1 MRFGTV
7 NDVGNP
13 TQDLKRM
20 ETLNTTTITPHEK
33 AVQINLDKRFYGT
46 FAEIGAGQEVA
57 RWFFRVGGA
66 SGTLAKTISAY
77 DMAFSDAI
85 YGKGE
90 RYVSK
95 PRLHNMLDYE
105 FKLLI
110 ERLGEK
116 RGAQTSFFVFSDT
129 VSARN
134 YLGTNECHGWMGV
147 KFQLQPQAEPSE
159 IIIHVNMLDK
169 ENLQQQEAL
178 GIVGVN
184 LTYGAFYLHSEPEK
198 LIASLIDGLSTSRI
212 EVDMIKFAG
221 PYFSNVDNRLMALQL
236 VEKGLSNAALI
247 GANGDVLQ
255 PSEVLHKRPILIERG
270 SFRPVTFVN
279 LDMLD
284 GAREKFLTDADKDK
298 EEIVELMEITMS
310 NLLTSGAIDHRDFLA
325 RADTINAVGKMVLIS
340 NYAEYYKLA
349 AYLQRYTK
357 SRIGIV
363 LGIPN
368 LKELFDE
375 KYYELLEGGIL
386 ESFGRLFKNDLK
398 LYVYPFLDPA
408 YPELTTVHNMDVPE
422 HVTHLFKHLMNSG
435 YIEQIEKV
443 HREYL
448 GIFSRQILTKIR
460 NRDQSWEKMV
470 PAEVAAAIMKNCFF
484 GYRP

>member
-1 MRFGTV
+1 
-7 NDVGNP
+7 
-13 TQDLKRM
+13 M
-20 ETLNTTTITPHEK
+20 EEQLNTTTITPHEK

-90 RYVSK
+90 RYVSQ
-95 PRLHNMLDYE
+95 PRMQNMLDYE
-105 FKLLI
+105 FALLY
-110 ERLGEK
+110 ERLNEK
-116 RGAQTSFFVFSDT
+116 RGADTSFFVFADT

-134 YLGTNECHGWMGV
+134 YLGTNECHGWLGV
-147 KFQLQPQAEPSE
+147 KFQLQPGARPSE
-159 IIIHVNMLDK
+159 IILHVNMLDK

-184 LTYGAFYLHSEPEK
+184 LTYGAFYLHSEPKK
-198 LIASLIDGLSTSRI
+198 LIASLLDGLSTARI
-212 EVDMIKFAG
+212 EVDMIKFMG
-221 PYFSNVDNRLMALQL
+221 PYFSNVDNRLMSLQL
-236 VEKGLSNAALI
+236 VERGLSNAALI
-247 GANGDVLQ
+247 GADGEVLQ
-255 PSEVLHKRPILIERG
+255 PSEVLHKKPILVERG

-284 GAREKFLTDADKDK
+284 GARQQFLKDADVK
-298 EEIVELMEITMS
+298 EEGIVELMEITMS
-310 NLLTSGAIDHRDFLA
+310 NLLTTGSIDHRDFLA

-349 AYLQRYTK
+349 AFFQRYTK

-368 LKELFDE
+368 LKELLDE
-375 KYYELLEGGIL
+375 KYYELLDGGIL
-386 ESFGRLFKNDLK
+386 ESFGKLFKNDLK

-408 YPELTTVHNMDVPE
+408 FKELTTVSNMDVPQ
-422 HVTHLFKHLMNSG
+422 HVTHLFKHLIDNG
-435 YIEQIEKV
+435 HIEQIENV
-443 HREYL
+443 HREYM
-448 GIFSRQILTKIR
+448 GIFSRAILAKIR
-460 NRDQSWEKMV
+460 DQDHSWEKMV
-470 PAEVAAAIMKNCFF
+470 PPEVANRIKTNCFF
-484 GYRP
+484 GYRG

>member
-1 MRFGTV
+1 
-7 NDVGNP
+7 
-13 TQDLKRM
+13 M

-66 SGTLAKTISAY
+66 AGTLAKTISAY
-77 DMAFSDAI
+77 DMTFSDAI

-90 RYVSK
+90 RYVSQ
-95 PRLHNMLDYE
+95 PRLQNMLDYE
-105 FKLLI
+105 FKLLQ

-134 YLGTNECHGWMGV
+134 FLGTNECHGWMGV
-147 KFQLQPQAEPSE
+147 KFQLQPQAEASE
-159 IIIHVNMLDK
+159 IVIHVNMLDK

-178 GIVGVN
+178 GTIGVN
-184 LTYGAFYLHSEPEK
+184 LVYGAFYLHSEPEK
-198 LIASLIDGLSTSRI
+198 LIASLLDGLSTLRI
-212 EVDMIKFAG
+212 EVDMIKFLG

-255 PSEVLHKRPILIERG
+255 PSEVLHKKPILIERG
-270 SFRPVTFVN
+270 SFRPVTYVN
-279 LDMLD
+279 LDMVD
-284 GAREKFLTDADKDK
+284 GARQQFNTDTASS
-298 EEIVELMEITMS
+298 EEGIVELMEITMS
-310 NLLTSGAIDHRDFLA
+310 NLLTTGTIDHRDFLA

-357 SRIGIV
+357 NKIGIV
-363 LGIPN
+363 MGIPN

-398 LYVYPFLDPA
+398 LYIYPFMDPA
-408 YPELTTVHNMDVPE
+408 YPELTTIANMDVPE
-422 HVTHLFKHLMNSG
+422 HVTHLFKHLVQSG
-435 YIEQIEKV
+435 YIEQIDKV
-443 HREYL
+443 HREYMN
-448 GIFSRQILTKIR
+448 IFSRAILTKIR

-470 PAEVAAAIMKNCFF
+470 PAEVATVIKKNCFF

>member
-1 MRFGTV
+1 MRFP
-7 NDVGNP
+7 N
-13 TQDLKRM
+13 
-20 ETLNTTTITPHEK
+20 HEDRVIDTHAK
-33 AVQINLDKRFYGT
+33 ALQINLDARRYGT
-46 FAEIGAGQEVA
+46 FAEIGAGQEVV

-66 SGTLAKTISAY
+66 AGTVAKSMSAY
-77 DMAFSDAI
+77 DMTVSDAI
-85 YGKGE
+85 YGKAD
-90 RYVSK
+90 RYVCR
-95 PRLHNMLDYE
+95 PRLQAMLDHE
-105 FKLLI
+105 FQLNTD
-110 ERLGEK
+110 RLTES
-116 RGAQTSFFVFSDT
+116 RGTDTAFFAFADT

-134 YLGTNECHGWMGV
+134 FLGTNECHGWMGV

-178 GIVGVN
+178 GIIGVN

-198 LIASLIDGLSTSRI
+198 LIASLLDGLSTSRI
-212 EVDMIKFAG
+212 EVDMIKFIG
-221 PYFSNVDNRLMALQL
+221 PYFRNVDNRLMSLQL

-255 PSEVLHKRPILIERG
+255 PSEVFHKKPILIERG
-270 SFRPVTFVN
+270 SFRPVTYVN

-284 GAREKFLTDADKDK
+284 GARRQFLSDAEVKCED
-298 EEIVELMEITMS
+298 IVEVMEITMR
-310 NLLTSGAIDHRDFLA
+310 NLLSTGSIDHRDFLA
-325 RADTINAVGKMVLIS
+325 RADLINAVGKMVLIS

-357 SRIGIV
+357 CRVGLV

-368 LKELFDE
+368 LKELFDV

-398 LYVYPFLDPA
+398 LYVYPFLDPSF
-408 YPELTTVHNMDVPE
+408 PELTTVHNMDVPE
-422 HVTHLFKHLMNSG
+422 HVTHLFKHLMQSG

-448 GIFSRQILTKIR
+448 GIFSRAILAKIR
-460 NRDQSWEKMV
+460 QHDHSWEQMV
-470 PAEVAAAIMKNCFF
+470 PPEVAARIKAGNFF
-484 GYRP
+484 GYTS

>member
-1 MRFGTV
+1 
-7 NDVGNP
+7 
-13 TQDLKRM
+13 M
-20 ETLNTTTITPHEK
+20 EQLNTTTISPHEK

-90 RYVSK
+90 RYVSQ
-95 PRLHNMLDYE
+95 PRLQNMLDYE

-116 RGAQTSFFVFSDT
+116 RGSQTSFFVFSDT

-178 GIVGVN
+178 GTVGVN
-184 LTYGAFYLHSEPEK
+184 LTYGAFYLHSDPEK
-198 LIASLIDGLSTSRI
+198 LIASLLDGLSTLRI
-212 EVDMIKFAG
+212 EVDMIKFLG

-270 SFRPVTFVN
+270 SFRPVTYVN

-284 GAREKFLTDADKDK
+284 GARQQFMSSAPAN
-298 EEIVELMEITMS
+298 EEAIVELMEITMS
-310 NLLTSGAIDHRDFLA
+310 NLLTTGAIDHRDFLA

-375 KYYELLEGGIL
+375 KYYLLLEGGIL
-386 ESFGRLFKNDLK
+386 ESFGRLFKNDLR

-408 YPELTTVHNMDVPE
+408 YPELTTIHNMDVPE
-422 HVTHLFKHLMNSG
+422 HVTHLFKHLVQSG
-435 YIEQIEKV
+435 YIEQIDKV

-448 GIFSRQILTKIR
+448 GIFSRAILTKIR

-470 PAEVAAAIMKNCFF
+470 PPEVAACIMKGNFVGF
-484 GYRP
+484 K

>member
-1 MRFGTV
+1 
-7 NDVGNP
+7 
-13 TQDLKRM
+13 M
-20 ETLNTTTITPHEK
+20 ETLDTTTITPHEK

-90 RYVSK
+90 RYVSL
-95 PRLHNMLDYE
+95 PRLQNMLDYE

-116 RGAQTSFFVFSDT
+116 RGAETSFFVFSDT

-147 KFQLQPQAEPSE
+147 KFQLQPEAAPSE

-178 GIVGVN
+178 GIIGVN
-184 LTYGAFYLHSEPEK
+184 LAYGAFYLHSEPEK
-198 LIASLIDGLSTSRI
+198 LIASLLDGLSTLRI
-212 EVDMIKFAG
+212 EVDMIKFLG
-221 PYFSNVDNRLMALQL
+221 PYFNNVDNRLMALQL

-247 GANGDVLQ
+247 GAGGEVLQ
-255 PSEVLHKRPILIERG
+255 PSEVLHKKPILIERG

-284 GAREKFLTDADKDK
+284 GARQQFLSDVDVKR
-298 EEIVELMEITMS
+298 EETVELMEITMS
-310 NLLTSGAIDHRDFLA
+310 NLLTTGTIDHRDFLA

-357 SRIGIV
+357 CRIGIV

-408 YPELTTVHNMDVPE
+408 YPDLTTIGNMDVPE
-422 HVTHLFKHLMNSG
+422 HVTHLFKHLVQSG

-448 GIFSRQILTKIR
+448 GIFSRAILAKIR
-460 NRDQSWEKMV
+460 NCDHSWEKMV
-470 PAEVAAAIMKNCFF
+470 PPEVAARIKQNHFF
-484 GYRP
+484 GYTS

>member
-1 MRFGTV
+1 
-7 NDVGNP
+7 
-13 TQDLKRM
+13 M

-33 AVQINLDKRFYGT
+33 AVQINLDRRFYGT

-77 DMAFSDAI
+77 DMGFSDAI

-90 RYVSK
+90 RYVSM
-95 PRLHNMLDYE
+95 PRLMNMLDYE

-147 KFQLQPQAEPSE
+147 KFQLQPEADPSE

-178 GIVGVN
+178 GIIGVN
-184 LTYGAFYLHSEPEK
+184 LCYGAFYLHSEPEK
-198 LIASLIDGLSTSRI
+198 LIASLLDGLSTTRL
-212 EVDMIKFAG
+212 EVDMIKFVG

-255 PSEVLHKRPILIERG
+255 PSEVLHKKPILIERG
-270 SFRPVTFVN
+270 SFRPVTYVN
-279 LDMLD
+279 IDMVD
-284 GAREKFLTDADKDK
+284 GAREQFSPTP
-298 EEIVELMEITMS
+298 TQ
-310 NLLTSGAIDHRDFLA
+310 R
-325 RADTINAVGKMVLIS
+325 KMAS
-340 NYAEYYKLA
+340 
-349 AYLQRYTK
+349 
-357 SRIGIV
+357 S
-363 LGIPN
+363 
-368 LKELFDE
+368 
-375 KYYELLEGGIL
+375 
-386 ESFGRLFKNDLK
+386 S
-398 LYVYPFLDPA
+398 
-408 YPELTTVHNMDVPE
+408 
-422 HVTHLFKHLMNSG
+422 
-435 YIEQIEKV
+435 
-443 HREYL
+443 
-448 GIFSRQILTKIR
+448 
-460 NRDQSWEKMV
+460 
-470 PAEVAAAIMKNCFF
+470 
-484 GYRP
+484 

>member
-1 MRFGTV
+1 
-7 NDVGNP
+7 
-13 TQDLKRM
+13 M
-20 ETLNTTTITPHEK
+20 EDPCTTTITPHEK

-90 RYVSK
+90 RYVSL
-95 PRLHNMLDYE
+95 PRLQNMLDYE
-105 FKLLI
+105 FNLLI

-134 YLGTNECHGWMGV
+134 YLGTNECHGWMGI
-147 KFQLQPQAEPSE
+147 KFQLQPQAGPSE

-178 GIVGVN
+178 GTIGVN
-184 LTYGAFYLHSEPEK
+184 LIYGAFYLHSEPEK
-198 LIASLIDGLSTSRI
+198 LIASLLDGLSTLRI
-212 EVDMIKFAG
+212 EVDMIKFLG

-236 VEKGLSNAALI
+236 VEKGLSNATLI

-255 PSEVLHKRPILIERG
+255 PSEVLHKKPILIERG
-270 SFRPVTFVN
+270 SFRPLTYVN

-284 GAREKFLTDADKDK
+284 GARQHFLSDAHSKQ
-298 EEIVELMEITMS
+298 EEILELMEITMS
-310 NLLTSGAIDHRDFLA
+310 NQLTTGVIDHRDFLA

-363 LGIPN
+363 LGVPN

-398 LYVYPFLDPA
+398 LYVYPFADPA
-408 YPELTTVHNMDVPE
+408 YTELTTVHNMEVPE
-422 HVTHLFKHLMNSG
+422 HVTHLFKHLRESG
-435 YIEQIEKV
+435 FIEQIENF

-448 GIFSRQILTKIR
+448 GIFSRAILPKIR
-460 NRDQSWEKMV
+460 SRDHSWEQMV
-470 PAEVAAAIMKNCFF
+470 PPEVAACIKAGNFF
-484 GYRP
+484 GYKP

>member
-1 MRFGTV
+1 
-7 NDVGNP
+7 
-13 TQDLKRM
+13 M

-90 RYVSK
+90 RYVSR
-95 PRLHNMLDYE
+95 PRLQNMLDYE
-105 FKLLI
+105 FKLLE

-116 RGAQTSFFVFSDT
+116 RGTQTSFFVFSDT

-134 YLGTNECHGWMGV
+134 YLGTNECHGWMGI
-147 KFQLQPQAEPSE
+147 KFQLQPNAEPSE

-178 GIVGVN
+178 GTIGVN
-184 LTYGAFYLHSEPEK
+184 LCYGAFYLHSEPEK
-198 LIASLIDGLSTSRI
+198 LIASLLDGLSTLRI
-212 EVDMIKFAG
+212 EVDMIKFLG

-255 PSEVLHKRPILIERG
+255 PSEVLHKKPILIERG

-284 GAREKFLTDADKDK
+284 GARQKFLTDAATKQED
-298 EEIVELMEITMS
+298 IVELMEITMS
-310 NLLTSGAIDHRDFLA
+310 NLLTTGAIDHRDFLA

-386 ESFGRLFKNDLK
+386 ESFGRLFKNDLT

-408 YPELTTVHNMDVPE
+408 YPELTTISNMDVPE
-422 HVTHLFKHLMNSG
+422 HVVHLFKHLLQNG
-435 YIEQIEKV
+435 YIEQIDQI

-448 GIFSRQILTKIR
+448 GIFSRAILTKIR
-460 NRDQSWEKMV
+460 AHDHSWEKMV
-470 PAEVAAAIMKNCFF
+470 PDQVAACIKSGNFF
-484 GYRP
+484 GYKA

>member
-1 MRFGTV
+1 
-7 NDVGNP
+7 
-13 TQDLKRM
+13 M
-20 ETLNTTTITPHEK
+20 EQLNTTTITPHEK

-66 SGTLAKTISAY
+66 AGTLAKTISAY

-95 PRLHNMLDYE
+95 ARLHNMLDYE
-105 FKLLI
+105 FHLLI

-116 RGAQTSFFVFSDT
+116 RGATTSFFAFSDT

-134 YLGTNECHGWMGV
+134 YLGTNECHGWLGV
-147 KFQLQPQAEPSE
+147 KFQLQPQAEASE

-169 ENLQQQEAL
+169 ENIQQQEAL

-198 LIASLIDGLSTSRI
+198 LVASLLDGLSTARI
-212 EVDMIKFAG
+212 EVDMIKFGG

-255 PSEVLHKRPILIERG
+255 PSEVLHKKPILIERG

-279 LDMLD
+279 LDMLA
-284 GAREKFLTDADKDK
+284 GAREQFLTDAKLKAEDIT
-298 EEIVELMEITMS
+298 EIMEITMS
-310 NLLTSGAIDHRDFLA
+310 NLLTTGVIDHRDFLA

-375 KYYELLEGGIL
+375 KYYEMLEGGIL

-408 YPELTTVHNMDVPE
+408 YPELTTVSNMDVPE
-422 HVTHLFKHLMNSG
+422 HVTHLFQHLVKSG
-435 YIEQIEKV
+435 YIEQIDNV

-448 GIFSRQILTKIR
+448 GIFSRAILAKIR
-460 NRDQSWEKMV
+460 KGDSSWEQMV
-470 PAEVAAAIMKNCFF
+470 PGEVAAAIKKNAFF
-484 GYRP
+484 GYRG

>member
-1 MRFGTV
+1 
-7 NDVGNP
+7 
-13 TQDLKRM
+13 M
-20 ETLNTTTITPHEK
+20 ETLDTTTITPHEK

-66 SGTLAKTISAY
+66 AGTLAKTISAY

-90 RYVSK
+90 RYVSQ
-95 PRLHNMLDYE
+95 PRLQNMLDYE
-105 FKLLI
+105 FNLLI

-116 RGAQTSFFVFSDT
+116 RGAETSFFVFSDT
-129 VSARN
+129 VSGRN
-134 YLGTNECHGWMGV
+134 YLGTNECHGWMGI
-147 KFQLQPQAEPSE
+147 KFQLQPQAAPSE

-178 GIVGVN
+178 GIIGVN
-184 LTYGAFYLHSEPEK
+184 LAYGAFYLHSEPQK
-198 LIASLIDGLSTSRI
+198 LIASLLDGLSTLRI
-212 EVDMIKFAG
+212 EVDMIKFIG
-221 PYFSNVDNRLMALQL
+221 PYFSNVDNRLMSLQL

-247 GANGDVLQ
+247 GAGGEVLQ
-255 PSEVLHKRPILIERG
+255 PSEVLHKKPILIERG
-270 SFRPVTFVN
+270 SFRPVTYVN
-279 LDMLD
+279 IDMLD
-284 GAREKFLTDADKDK
+284 GARQQFLCDVDVKR

-310 NLLTSGAIDHRDFLA
+310 NLLTTGAIDHRDFLA

-363 LGIPN
+363 LGVPN

-408 YPELTTVHNMDVPE
+408 FPDLTTISNMDVPE
-422 HVTHLFKHLMNSG
+422 HVTHLFKHLVQSG

-448 GIFSRQILTKIR
+448 GIFSRAILTKIR
-460 NRDQSWEKMV
+460 AHDHTWEKMV
-470 PAEVAAAIMKNCFF
+470 PPEVAARIKQNHFF
-484 GYRP
+484 GYTS

>member
-1 MRFGTV
+1 
-7 NDVGNP
+7 
-13 TQDLKRM
+13 M
-20 ETLNTTTITPHEK
+20 ETLNTMTSTPHEK
-33 AVQINLDKRFYGT
+33 AVRINLDQRFYGT

-134 YLGTNECHGWMGV
+134 YLGTNECHGWMGI
-147 KFQLQPQAEPSE
+147 KFQLQPEAAPSE
-159 IIIHVNMLDK
+159 IVIHVNMLDK

-178 GIVGVN
+178 GTIGVN
-184 LTYGAFYLHSEPEK
+184 LAYGAFYLHSQPEK
-198 LIASLIDGLSTSRI
+198 LIASLLDGLSTSRI
-212 EVDMIKFAG
+212 EVDMIKFLG

-247 GANGDVLQ
+247 GLGGEVLQ
-255 PSEVLHKRPILIERG
+255 PSEVLHKKPILIERG
-270 SFRPVTFVN
+270 SFRPVTYVN

-284 GAREKFLTDADKDK
+284 GARERFLKDASSD
-298 EEIVELMEITMS
+298 EEGIAELMEITMS
-310 NLLTSGAIDHRDFLA
+310 NLLTTGAIDHRDFLA

-340 NYAEYYKLA
+340 NFAEYYKLG

-357 SRIGIV
+357 SRVGIV

-398 LYVYPFLDPA
+398 LYIYPF
-408 YPELTTVHNMDVPE
+408 
-422 HVTHLFKHLMNSG
+422 
-435 YIEQIEKV
+435 
-443 HREYL
+443 
-448 GIFSRQILTKIR
+448 KIGR
-460 NRDQSWEKMV
+460 
-470 PAEVAAAIMKNCFF
+470 A
-484 GYRP
+484 

>member
-1 MRFGTV
+1 
-7 NDVGNP
+7 
-13 TQDLKRM
+13 M
-20 ETLNTTTITPHEK
+20 EQFNTTTITPHEK

-46 FAEIGAGQEVA
+46 YAEIGAGQEVA

-90 RYVSK
+90 RYVSL
-95 PRLHNMLDYE
+95 PRLQNMLDYE

-116 RGAQTSFFVFSDT
+116 RGAQTSFFAFSDT

-134 YLGTNECHGWMGV
+134 YLGTNECHGWMGI

-178 GIVGVN
+178 GTIGVN
-184 LTYGAFYLHSEPEK
+184 LSYGAFYLHSEPEK
-198 LIASLIDGLSTSRI
+198 LIASLLDGLSTSRI
-212 EVDMIKFAG
+212 EVDMIKFLG

-255 PSEVLHKRPILIERG
+255 PSEILHKKPILIERG
-270 SFRPVTFVN
+270 SFRPVTYVN

-284 GAREKFLTDADKDK
+284 GARRQFLADAEVKR

-310 NLLTSGAIDHRDFLA
+310 NLLTTGSIDHHDFLA

-363 LGIPN
+363 LGVPN

-375 KYYELLEGGIL
+375 KYYEVLEGGIL

-408 YPELTTVHNMDVPE
+408 YPELTTVQNMDVPE
-422 HVTHLFKHLMNSG
+422 HVTHLFKHLVQSG
-435 YIEQIEKV
+435 YIEQIEHI
-443 HREYL
+443 HREYM
-448 GIFSRQILTKIR
+448 GIFSRAILAKIR
-460 NRDQSWEKMV
+460 QHDHTWEQMV
-470 PAEVAAAIMKNCFF
+470 PPEVAARIKQNHFF
-484 GYRP
+484 GYTT

>member
-1 MRFGTV
+1 
-7 NDVGNP
+7 
-13 TQDLKRM
+13 M
-20 ETLNTTTITPHEK
+20 EMQQLNNTTTITTHEK
-33 AVQINLDKRFYGT
+33 AVKINLDKRFYGT

-57 RWFFRVGGA
+57 RWFFVVGGA

-90 RYVSK
+90 RYVSQV
-95 PRLHNMLDYE
+95 RLQNMLDYE
-105 FKLLI
+105 FALLI
-110 ERLGEK
+110 ERLNTK
-116 RGAQTSFFVFSDT
+116 RGESTSFFVFADT

-134 YLGTNECHGWMGV
+134 YLGTNECHGWMGI
-147 KFQLQPQAEPSE
+147 KFQLQPGARSSE

-178 GIVGVN
+178 GIIGVN

-198 LIASLIDGLSTSRI
+198 LIASLIDGLSTARL
-212 EVDMIKFAG
+212 EVDMIKFIG
-221 PYFSNVDNRLMALQL
+221 PYFSNVDNRLMSLQL

-247 GANGDVLQ
+247 GANGEVLQ
-255 PSEVLHKRPILIERG
+255 PSEVLHKKPILVERG
-270 SFRPVTFVN
+270 SFRPVTHVN

-284 GAREKFLTDADKDK
+284 GARCQFLRDAEVKQ
-298 EEIVELMEITMS
+298 EEIVELMEITMR
-310 NLLTSGAIDHRDFLA
+310 NLLTTGAIDHRDFLA
-325 RADTINAVGKMVLIS
+325 RADTITAVGKMVLIS

-368 LKELFDE
+368 LKELFDV
-375 KYYELLEGGIL
+375 KYYDALEGGIL

-398 LYVYPFLDPA
+398 LYVYPFLDA
-408 YPELTTVHNMDVPE
+408 SLDQLTTARDVEVPE
-422 HVTHLFKHLMNSG
+422 HLVHLFKHLVESG
-435 YIEQIEKV
+435 YIEAIENY

-448 GIFSRQILTKIR
+448 GIFSRAILAKIR
-460 NRDQSWEKMV
+460 DHDHSWEQMV
-470 PAEVAAAIMKNCFF
+470 PTEVADCIKTNHFF
-484 GYRP
+484 GYKT

>member
-1 MRFGTV
+1 
-7 NDVGNP
+7 
-13 TQDLKRM
+13 M

-90 RYVSK
+90 RYVSL
-95 PRLHNMLDYE
+95 PRLQNILDYE
-105 FKLLI
+105 FNLLI

-134 YLGTNECHGWMGV
+134 YLGTNECHGWMGI
-147 KFQLQPQAEPSE
+147 KFQLQPQAAPSE

-178 GIVGVN
+178 GIIGVN
-184 LTYGAFYLHSEPEK
+184 LTYGAFYLHSEPER
-198 LIASLIDGLSTSRI
+198 LIASLLDGLSTLRI
-212 EVDMIKFAG
+212 EVDMIKFIG
-221 PYFSNVDNRLMALQL
+221 PFFSNVDNRLMSLQL

-255 PSEVLHKRPILIERG
+255 PSEILHKKPILIERG
-270 SFRPVTFVN
+270 SFRPVTLVN

-284 GAREKFLTDADKDK
+284 GARQQFLCDAEAKR

-310 NLLTSGAIDHRDFLA
+310 NLLTTGAIDHRDFLA

-375 KYYELLEGGIL
+375 KYYEVLEGGIL

-408 YPELTTVHNMDVPE
+408 CPDLTTVHNMDVPE
-422 HVTHLFKHLMNSG
+422 HVTHLFQHLMQSG

-448 GIFSRQILTKIR
+448 GIFSRAILAKIR
-460 NRDQSWEKMV
+460 QHDHSWEQMV
-470 PAEVAAAIMKNCFF
+470 PPEVAARIKAGNFF
-484 GYRP
+484 GYTS

>member
-1 MRFGTV
+1 
-7 NDVGNP
+7 
-13 TQDLKRM
+13 M

-90 RYVSK
+90 RYVSL
-95 PRLHNMLDYE
+95 PRLQNILDYE
-105 FKLLI
+105 FNLLI

-134 YLGTNECHGWMGV
+134 YLGTNECHGWMGI
-147 KFQLQPQAEPSE
+147 KFQLQPQAAPSE
-159 IIIHVNMLDK
+159 IIVHVNMLDK

-178 GIVGVN
+178 GTIGVN
-184 LTYGAFYLHSEPEK
+184 LTYGAFYLHSEPER
-198 LIASLIDGLSTSRI
+198 LIASLLDGLSTLRI
-212 EVDMIKFAG
+212 EVDMIKFIG
-221 PYFSNVDNRLMALQL
+221 PYFSNVDNRLMSLQL

-255 PSEVLHKRPILIERG
+255 PSEILHKKPILIERG
-270 SFRPVTFVN
+270 SFRPVTLVN
-279 LDMLD
+279 LDMLE
-284 GAREKFLTDADKDK
+284 GARQQFLRDADVKR
-298 EEIVELMEITMS
+298 EGIVELMDITMS
-310 NLLTSGAIDHRDFLA
+310 TLLTTGSIDHRDFLA

-375 KYYELLEGGIL
+375 KYYEVLEGGIL

-408 YPELTTVHNMDVPE
+408 YPELTTVHNMEVPE
-422 HVTHLFKHLMNSG
+422 HVTHLFKHLMQSG
-435 YIEQIEKV
+435 YIEQIEKY

-448 GIFSRQILTKIR
+448 GIFSRAILAKIR
-460 NRDQSWEKMV
+460 AHDHSWEQMV
-470 PAEVAAAIMKNCFF
+470 PPEVAARIKAGNFF
-484 GYRP
+484 GYTS

>member
-1 MRFGTV
+1 
-7 NDVGNP
+7 
-13 TQDLKRM
+13 M
-20 ETLNTTTITPHEK
+20 EQLNTTTITPHEK

-66 SGTLAKTISAY
+66 AGTLAKTISAY

-90 RYVSK
+90 RYVSQA
-95 PRLHNMLDYE
+95 RLQNMLDYE

-116 RGAQTSFFVFSDT
+116 RGPMTSFFAFSDT

-147 KFQLQPQAEPSE
+147 KFQLQPQAEPCE

-169 ENLQQQEAL
+169 ENVQQQEAL
-178 GIVGVN
+178 GTVGVN

-198 LIASLIDGLSTSRI
+198 LIASLLDGLSTSRI
-212 EVDMIKFAG
+212 EVDMIKFSG
-221 PYFSNVDNRLMALQL
+221 PFFNHVDNRLMALQL

-247 GANGDVLQ
+247 GATGEVLQ

-284 GAREKFLTDADKDK
+284 GARQEFLRDAEVKK

-310 NLLTSGAIDHRDFLA
+310 NLLTTGSIDHRDFLA

-357 SRIGIV
+357 SRIGLV

-408 YPELTTVHNMDVPE
+408 YPELTTISNMDVPE
-422 HVTHLFKHLMNSG
+422 HVTHLFKHLLQSG
-435 YIEQIEKV
+435 YIKQIENV
-443 HREYL
+443 HREYM
-448 GIFSRQILTKIR
+448 GIFSRAILAKIR
-460 NRDQSWEKMV
+460 QHDHSWEKMV
-470 PAEVAAAIMKNCFF
+470 PPEVAARIKTGNFF
-484 GYRP
+484 GYVS

>member
-1 MRFGTV
+1 M
-7 NDVGNP
+7 D
-13 TQDLKRM
+13 KHM
-20 ETLNTTTITPHEK
+20 EPANTTTITTHEK

-57 RWFFRVGGA
+57 RWFFVVGGA

-90 RYVSK
+90 RYVSEV
-95 PRLHNMLDYE
+95 RLQNMLDYE
-105 FKLLI
+105 FALLI
-110 ERLGEK
+110 ERLNAK
-116 RGAQTSFFVFSDT
+116 RGKETSFFVFADT

-134 YLGTNECHGWMGV
+134 YFGTNECHGWMGI
-147 KFQLQPQAEPSE
+147 KFQMQPQAHSCE

-184 LTYGAFYLHSEPEK
+184 LIYGAFYLHTDPVK
-198 LIASLIDGLSTSRI
+198 LISSLLDGLSTARI
-212 EVDMIKFAG
+212 EIDMIKFIG
-221 PYFSNVDNRLMALQL
+221 PYFRNIDNRLMSLQL
-236 VEKGLSNAALI
+236 VEQGLSNAALI
-247 GANGDVLQ
+247 GANGEVLQ
-255 PSEVLHKRPILIERG
+255 PSEILHKKPILVERG
-270 SFRPVTFVN
+270 SFRPVTHVN

-284 GAREKFLTDADKDK
+284 GARQQFLRDAEVK
-298 EEIVELMEITMS
+298 EEEICELMEITMR
-310 NLLTSGAIDHRDFLA
+310 NLLTSGSIDHSDFLA
-325 RADTINAVGKMVLIS
+325 RADVINAVGKMVLIS

-357 SRIGIV
+357 RRIGLV

-368 LKELFDE
+368 LQELFDV
-375 KYYELLEGGIL
+375 KYYDALEGGIL

-398 LYVYPFLDPA
+398 LYVYPFRDASIDRLITA
-408 YPELTTVHNMDVPE
+408 RDVEVPP
-422 HVTHLFKHLMNSG
+422 HLKHLFTHLSENGF
-435 YIEQIEKV
+435 IEPIENY

-448 GIFSRQILTKIR
+448 GIFSRAILAKIR
-460 NRDQSWEKMV
+460 DHDHNWETMV
-470 PAEVAAAIMKNCFF
+470 PPEVATVIKDRRFF
-484 GYRP
+484 GYRSE

>member
-1 MRFGTV
+1 
-7 NDVGNP
+7 
-13 TQDLKRM
+13 M
-20 ETLNTTTITPHEK
+20 EDINTTTIAPHEK

-66 SGTLAKTISAY
+66 AGTLAKTISAY

-90 RYVSK
+90 RYVSQ
-95 PRLHNMLDYE
+95 PRLQKMLDYE
-105 FKLLI
+105 FNLLI

-134 YLGTNECHGWMGV
+134 YLGTNECHGWMGI

-178 GIVGVN
+178 GTIGVN
-184 LTYGAFYLHSEPEK
+184 LIYGAFYLHSEPEK
-198 LIASLIDGLSTSRI
+198 LIASLLDGLSTLRI
-212 EVDMIKFAG
+212 EVDMIKFLG
-221 PYFSNVDNRLMALQL
+221 PYFSNLDNRLMALQL
-236 VEKGLSNAALI
+236 VEKGLSNATLI

-255 PSEVLHKRPILIERG
+255 PSEILHKKPILIERG
-270 SFRPVTFVN
+270 SFRPVTYVN

-284 GAREKFLTDADKDK
+284 GARQHFISDAHSNQ

-310 NLLTSGAIDHRDFLA
+310 NLLTTGAIDHRDFLA

-408 YPELTTVHNMDVPE
+408 YPELTTISNMEVPA
-422 HVTHLFKHLMNSG
+422 HVTHLFKHLLESG
-435 YIEQIEKV
+435 YIEQIENV

-448 GIFSRQILTKIR
+448 GIFSRLILGKIR
-460 NRDQSWEKMV
+460 ARDQSWEKMV
-470 PAEVAAAIMKNCFF
+470 PPEVAACIKAGNFF

>member
-1 MRFGTV
+1 
-7 NDVGNP
+7 
-13 TQDLKRM
+13 M

-95 PRLHNMLDYE
+95 PRLQNMLDYE
-105 FKLLI
+105 FKLLV
-110 ERLGEK
+110 ERLGER

-134 YLGTNECHGWMGV
+134 YLGTNECHGWLGV

-178 GIVGVN
+178 GVVGVN

-198 LIASLIDGLSTSRI
+198 LIASLLDGLSTSRI
-212 EVDMIKFAG
+212 EVDMIKFTG

-247 GANGDVLQ
+247 GANGDVIQ
-255 PSEVLHKRPILIERG
+255 PSEILHKKPILIERG
-270 SFRPVTFVN
+270 SFRPVTHVN
-279 LDMLD
+279 LDMME
-284 GAREKFLTDADKDK
+284 GACEKFLSSAKAKRED
-298 EEIVELMEITMS
+298 IVELMEITMS
-310 NLLTSGAIDHRDFLA
+310 NLLTSGTIDHRDFLA

-357 SRIGIV
+357 SEIGIV

-408 YPELTTVHNMDVPE
+408 YPDLTTISNMDVPE
-422 HVTHLFKHLMNSG
+422 HVTHLFKHLVQSG
-435 YIEQIEKV
+435 YIEQIDKV

-448 GIFSRQILTKIR
+448 GIFSRAILTKIR
-460 NRDQSWEKMV
+460 NRDNTWEKMV
-470 PAEVAAAIMKNCFF
+470 PPQVADAIKKGCFF

>member
-1 MRFGTV
+1 
-7 NDVGNP
+7 
-13 TQDLKRM
+13 M
-20 ETLNTTTITPHEK
+20 ELQATNTTTITTHEK

-57 RWFFRVGGA
+57 RWFFVVGGA

-90 RYVSK
+90 RYVSQV
-95 PRLHNMLDYE
+95 RLQNMLDYE
-105 FKLLI
+105 FALLI
-110 ERLGEK
+110 ERLNAK
-116 RGAQTSFFVFSDT
+116 RGDSTSFFVFADT

-134 YLGTNECHGWMGV
+134 YLGTNECHGWMGI
-147 KFQLQPQAEPSE
+147 KFQLQPGARSSE
-159 IIIHVNMLDK
+159 IVIHVNMLDK

-178 GIVGVN
+178 GIIGTN
-184 LTYGAFYLHSEPEK
+184 LIYGAFYLHSEPDK
-198 LIASLIDGLSTSRI
+198 LIASLLDGLSTARI
-212 EVDMIKFAG
+212 EVDMIKFIG
-221 PYFSNVDNRLMALQL
+221 PYFSNVDNRLMSLQL
-236 VEKGLSNAALI
+236 VEQGLSNATLI

-255 PSEVLHKRPILIERG
+255 PSELLHKRPILIERG

-279 LDMLD
+279 IDMMD
-284 GAREKFLTDADKDK
+284 GAREQFLKDADPK
-298 EEIVELMEITMS
+298 EEPTVELMEITMS
-310 NLLTSGAIDHRDFLA
+310 NLLTTGTIDHRDFLA

-363 LGIPN
+363 LGVPN

-398 LYVYPFLDPA
+398 LYVYPFLDPSF
-408 YPELTTVHNMDVPE
+408 PELTTVRNMDVPE
-422 HVTHLFKHLMNSG
+422 HVTHLFKHLMQSG
-435 YIEQIEKV
+435 YIEQIENV
-443 HREYL
+443 HRE
-448 GIFSRQILTKIR
+448 
-460 NRDQSWEKMV
+460 
-470 PAEVAAAIMKNCFF
+470 
-484 GYRP
+484 

>member
-1 MRFGTV
+1 
-7 NDVGNP
+7 
-13 TQDLKRM
+13 M

-90 RYVSK
+90 RYVSL
-95 PRLHNMLDYE
+95 PRLHNMLEHE
-105 FKLLI
+105 FSLLI

-116 RGAQTSFFVFSDT
+116 RGPTTSFFVFSDT

-147 KFQLQPQAEPSE
+147 KFQLQPQAAPSE

-178 GIVGVN
+178 GTVGVN

-198 LIASLIDGLSTSRI
+198 LIASLLDGLSTLRI
-212 EVDMIKFAG
+212 EVDMIKFLG

-279 LDMLD
+279 IDMLD
-284 GAREKFLTDADKDK
+284 GAREHFLHDAEVKR
-298 EEIVELMEITMS
+298 EEIVEIMEITMS
-310 NLLTSGAIDHRDFLA
+310 NLLTTGTIDHRDFLA

-357 SRIGIV
+357 SRIGLV
-363 LGIPN
+363 LGVPN

-375 KYYELLEGGIL
+375 KYYEVLEGGIL

-408 YPELTTVHNMDVPE
+408 YPELTTVQNMDVPE
-422 HVTHLFKHLMNSG
+422 HVTHLFRHLVESG

-443 HREYL
+443 HREYM
-448 GIFSRQILTKIR
+448 GIFSRAILAKIR
-460 NRDQSWEKMV
+460 KHDHSWETMV
-470 PAEVAAAIMKNCFF
+470 PPEVAKRIKENHFF
-484 GYRP
+484 GYSS